1 MNISEVEDKLMLYF
15 RNNVLYNESPNELD
29 RDESLIDGGYIDSTG
44 IIGLVA
50 YIEKNIGIKVH
61 DHEIVP
67 ENFDTVN
74 NIYSYI
80 ERKLERKG
88 CREKESDSIAIL

>member
-1 MNISEVEDKLMLYF
+1 MNMSEVEDKLMFYF
-15 RNNVLYNESPNELD
+15 QNNVLYNESANELD

-50 YIEKNIGIKVH
+50 YIEKTFGIKVH

-74 NIYSYI
+74 NIYNYI
-80 ERKLERKG
+80 EQKLDMEG
-88 CREKESDSIAIL
+88 CRKKEGDSVAYL